1 MERRRSLRVR
11 VAAAFALFG
20 GAVALALA
28 AILFFTAHN
37 LNQRLI
43 DESLH
48 AELED
53 YMARRARNPLSLPPT
68 TASVRGFVATPGD
81 AAGDVPPALAKLTPG
96 SHEIAFD
103 GLNWHAAVADRGG
116 SRYYMLF
123 NEARQQS
130 RERRFLLTLG
140 GGVLA
145 MILFSA
151 IGGWWLAGRV
161 TSPVTA
167 LARRVGAATP
177 DGDAP
182 ALEKD
187 AGVDEI
193 GALAHAFE
201 HYATRINAF
210 IERERAFTA
219 DVSHELRTP
228 LAVIQGAAEVLQAD
242 ETLSEWQHTRLDRI
256 ERAALET
263 SALIAA
269 LLALAR
275 EDADAS
281 ARADCDVAKVAREA
295 VEKHRHLVRGKA
307 TQVNLDIQATP
318 ALAAEKVL
326 LAIVVDNLVRNAL
339 AFTES
344 GEITVRVEAGKL
356 LVTDTGKGIGEEDIG
371 RIFQRHYKGSTSQGS
386 GIGLSLVKRICDR
399 YGWEI
404 AIESRE
410 GEGTVAELIFGE
422 PAPTVSQRTGVF
434 PGCTSN
440 TV

>member
-1 MERRRSLRVR
+1 MEIRRSLRFR

-28 AILFFTAHN
+28 ALIFFTAHN

-43 DESLH
+43 DESLQ

-53 YMARRARNPLSLPPT
+53 YMARRARNPLSLPPA
-68 TASVRGFVATPGD
+68 TASVRGFVATPPD
-81 AAGDVPPALAKLTPG
+81 AGGDVPAELAALTPG

-103 GLNWHAAVADRGG
+103 GLNWHATVADRAG

-123 NEARQQS
+123 NEARQQN
-130 RERRFLLTLG
+130 RERRFLVVLG
-140 GGVLA
+140 VGVLV

-167 LARRVGAATP
+167 LARRVGRASA
-177 DGDAP
+177 GG
-182 ALEKD
+182 EKLVLD
-187 AGVDEI
+187 NTRDDEV
-193 GALAHAFE
+193 GALAAAFE
-201 HYATRINAF
+201 RYATRLNAF
-210 IERERAFTA
+210 IEREQAFTA

-242 ETLSEWQHTRLDRI
+242 DTLSAWQRERLDRI

-275 EDADAS
+275 EDAGAE
-281 ARADCDVAKVAREA
+281 ARAGCEVAAVARA
-295 VEKHRHLVRGKA
+295 ALDKHRYLLRGKA
-307 TQVNLDIQATP
+307 TQANLEVHAEPT
-318 ALAAEKVL
+318 LAAERVL
-326 LAIVVDNLVRNAL
+326 LAVVVDNLVRNAL
-339 AFTES
+339 SFTES
-344 GEITVRVEAGKL
+344 GAVTVRVESNR
-356 LVTDTGKGIGEEDIG
+356 LVVADTGQGIGNEDLG
-371 RIFQRHYKGSTSQGS
+371 RIFQRHYKGAASQGS

-410 GEGTVAELIFGE
+410 GEGTVAELVFADAG
-422 PAPTVSQRTGVF
+422 TGQAA
-434 PGCTSN
+434 
-440 TV
+440 

>member
-1 MERRRSLRVR
+1 MEIRRSLRVR
-11 VAAAFALFG
+11 VALAFALFG
-20 GAVALALA
+20 GVVTVALA

-43 DESLH
+43 DESLR
-48 AELED
+48 AELDD
-53 YMARRARNPLSLPPT
+53 YIARRARNPASLPPT
-68 TASVRGFVATPGD
+68 TATLRGFVATPADD
-81 AAGDVPPALAKLTPG
+81 ASDLPVELATLAPG
-96 SHEIAFD
+96 SYEIAFE
-103 GLNWHAAVADRGG
+103 GLKWHAAVVERSG
-116 SRYYMLF
+116 SRYVMLF
-123 NEARQQS
+123 NEARQQN
-130 RERRFLLTLG
+130 RERRFLAVLA

-161 TSPVTA
+161 TAPVTA
-167 LARRVGAATP
+167 LARRVGAAST
-177 DGDAP
+177 GEHEL
-182 ALEKD
+182 ALAHHHRED
-187 AGVDEI
+187 DEI
-193 GALAHAFE
+193 GALAVSFE
-201 HYATRINAF
+201 RYATRLNAF

-242 ETLSEWQHTRLDRI
+242 DTLSDWQRQRLDRI

-275 EDADAS
+275 EDADS
-281 ARADCDVAKVAREA
+281 EARGDCEVVKVAREA
-295 VEKHRHLVRGKA
+295 LEKHRHLLRGKA
-307 TQVNLDIQATP
+307 TQTRLEVRAEPT
-318 ALAAEKVL
+318 LAAEKVL

-339 AFTES
+339 TFTNA
-344 GEITVRVEAGKL
+344 GEVTVRVENDR
-356 LVTDTGKGIGEEDIG
+356 LVVADTGRGIGEEDIG
-371 RIFQRHYKGSTSQGS
+371 RIFQRHYKGSGSQGA

-410 GEGTVAELIFGE
+410 GEGTVAELRFRDD
-422 PAPTVSQRTGVF
+422 QM
-434 PGCTSN
+434 
-440 TV
+440 